1 MSSMLERP
9 GHRSEKIGML
19 SALMRSVNISVYQNA
34 SALRSVEQGQDIT
47 AHNIATSSVAGF
59 KKTDAAFESIRAGY
73 LPKETLTEFQR
84 GMQAQ
89 FPYIDGQVT
98 FKQGEIRQTSNPHD
112 VTIEGPGFFEME
124 TPEGDM
130 LYSRDGQFHLNSDG
144 VLVNSQGNVV
154 QGENGRIQLIPSLG
168 EFTLNQGGEVY
179 QGNNLTGRIRVM
191 NFDDLQGL
199 KRVEGGFMAGGQ
211 TPAQVEEPKVLQGF
225 LENSNVNP
233 LREMVNL
240 ISLSRIHEANHK
252 MIQQYDQLF
261 GKAINML
268 GQTG

>member
-1 MSSMLERP
+1 MPVMERGGGP
-9 GHRSEKIGML
+9 AWEIGIGF
-19 SALMRSVNISVYQNA
+19 ATMRGVNISVYQNA

-59 KKTDAAFESIRAGY
+59 KKTDAAYESIRAGR

-84 GMQAQ
+84 GMLAQ
-89 FPYIDGQVT
+89 FPYIDGKVT

-112 VTIEGPGFFEME
+112 ITIEGPGFFEME
-124 TPEGDM
+124 NAQGDM
-130 LYSRDGQFHLNSDG
+130 LYSRDGQFHLNSEG

-168 EFTLNQGGEVY
+168 DFTVNQGGEVY
-179 QGNNLTGRIRVM
+179 QGNNLTGRIRIM
-191 NFDDLQGL
+191 DFGELQGL

-211 TPAQVEEPKVLQGF
+211 TPAQVEEPKLLQGF